1 MTQKLSLENEQ
12 IKQDE
17 DDNQMIDRTIKHQIP
32 TQIIND
38 NNNLSFD
45 NSLQTSQLFTID
57 HPEYH
62 PKNNNQFVSLK
73 FIEIIIKYFD

>member
-1 MTQKLSLENEQ
+1 MTQKLSLEHEH

-17 DDNQMIDRTIKHQIP
+17 DDNKIIEQQKSKT

-38 NNNLSFD
+38 NNNFSLD

-57 HPEYH
+57 HQNITKEQQQTIRKSKIH
-62 PKNNNQFVSLK
+62 
-73 FIEIIIKYFD
+73 

>member
-17 DDNQMIDRTIKHQIP
+17 DDNKIIEQQTSKT

-38 NNNLSFD
+38 NNNLLLD
-45 NSLQTSQLFTID
+45 NSLQTSQIFTID
-57 HPEYH
+57 HPNITKEQQPIRKSKIH
-62 PKNNNQFVSLK
+62 
-73 FIEIIIKYFD
+73 